1 MAKASINTKK
11 NSKLSPNIQVEGL
24 AELVNGLVQA
34 GRETDVR
41 NSFALALAEDASVVF
56 ARSQMLVPV
65 DTGLLRSS
73 GYVSPVQSDGKTS
86 YVEISYGGPA
96 SAYAMIVHEGFARHA
111 EPTQRK
117 YLEQPLYERAP
128 TFSRNIG
135 VRMKDILLRIP
146 RG

>member
-41 NSFALALAEDASVVF
+41 NSFALALAEEASVVF

-73 GYVSPVQSDGKTS
+73 GYVSPVQADGKTS

-135 VRMKDILLRIP
+135 MRMKDILLRIP

>member
-11 NSKLSPNIQVEGL
+11 NSKLSPNIEVEGL
-24 AELVNGLVQA
+24 SELVNGLIRA
-34 GRETDVR
+34 GRENDVR
-41 NSFALALAEDASVVF
+41 NSFAMALYEEGSVVF
-56 ARSQMLVPV
+56 ARSQQLVPV

-135 VRMKDILLRIP
+135 MRMKDILLRIP

>member
-1 MAKASINTKK
+1 MAKLNINTKK
-11 NSKLSPNIQVEGL
+11 NSKISPHVEVEGL
-24 AELVNGLVQA
+24 SELINGLVQA

-41 NSFALALAEDASVVF
+41 NSFAMALAEEASVVF

-135 VRMKDILLRIP
+135 MRMKDILLRIP

>member
-1 MAKASINTKK
+1 MAKASINTKTNPK
-11 NSKLSPNIQVEGL
+11 ISANVQVEGL
-24 AELVNGLVQA
+24 AELINGLSRA

-41 NSFALALAEDASVVF
+41 NSFAMALSEEASVVF
-56 ARSQMLVPV
+56 ARSQMIVPV
-65 DTGLLRSS
+65 DTGVLKSS
-73 GYVSPVQSDGKTS
+73 GLVSAVQSDGKTS

-96 SAYAMIVHEGFARHA
+96 SSYAMLVHEGFARHA

-128 TFSRNIG
+128 FFSRNIG
-135 VRMKDILLRIP
+135 MRMKDILLGIV

>member
-11 NSKLSPNIQVEGL
+11 NSKLSPHIEVEGL
-24 AELVNGLVQA
+24 AELVNGLVRA
-34 GRETDVR
+34 GQETDVR
-41 NSFALALAEDASVVF
+41 NSFALALAEEASVVF

-73 GYVSPVQSDGKTS
+73 GYVSPVQADGKTS

>member
-1 MAKASINTKK
+1 MAKLSINTRKT
-11 NSKLSPNIQVEGL
+11 SKSSKVVEVEGL
-24 AELVNGLVQA
+24 NELINGFVQA
-34 GRETDVR
+34 GREGDVR
-41 NSFALALAEDASVVF
+41 NSFALALAEEASVVF

-96 SAYAMIVHEGFARHA
+96 SAYAMYVHEGFARHA

-128 TFSRNIG
+128 VISKNISM
-135 VRMKDILLRIP
+135 RMKDILIRSI

>member
-11 NSKLSPNIQVEGL
+11 NSKLSPHIEVEGL

-41 NSFALALAEDASVVF
+41 NSFAMALAEEASVVF

-65 DTGLLRSS
+65 DTGLLKSS
-73 GYVSPVQSDGKTS
+73 GLVSQVQSDGKTS

-96 SAYAMIVHEGFARHA
+96 SSYAMIVHEGFARHA

-128 TFSRNIG
+128 TFTRNIG
-135 VRMKDILLRIP
+135 IRMKDILLRIP

>member
-41 NSFALALAEDASVVF
+41 NSFALALAEEASVVF

>member
-1 MAKASINTKK
+1 MAKANINTKK
-11 NSKLSPNIQVEGL
+11 NSKLSPHVQVEGL

-41 NSFALALAEDASVVF
+41 NSFALALAEEASVVF

-65 DTGLLRSS
+65 DTGVLRSS
-73 GYVSPVQSDGKTS
+73 GYVSPVQADGKTS